1 MSNSLLLLLFYFSLK
16 GGWGRGHTHTHTS
29 VGLPAWVSTR
39 PAACQ
44 SLMDQ
49 QQDQHARRP
58 REPTCVWS
66 SSLLLFALFLPIS
79 CLIFF
84 CMNSSLACSDILIP
98 QPNLPHPNHTHIQH
112 IYLRELIKSLSSL
125 FSPPTTSLPTS
136 LSPFLI
142 TKDTVIIAG
151 WGGGGGRGQKRRAH
165 VCRHG
170 QTCQA

>member
-16 GGWGRGHTHTHTS
+16 GWVREGTHTHTHTS

-98 QPNLPHPNHTHIQH
+98 QPNLPHPNHTHTH
-112 IYLRELIKSLSSL
+112 
-125 FSPPTTSLPTS
+125 TTY
-136 LSPFLI
+136 LSPRTHQKLVQSFLPSHYFPSYFPFPFFNNQGHSNNCR
-142 TKDTVIIAG
+142 VG
-151 WGGGGGRGQKRRAH
+151 WRGR
-165 VCRHG
+165 
-170 QTCQA
+170 